1 MKMNLRL
8 KLSVATL
15 LLATVLAAAKPAAA
29 QPRLTLP
36 PAGDNQKASI
46 TQWMGLVSVTIEYNS
61 VDVHAPNGDDR
72 KGKIWGQLVPWGMT
86 DLGFRGGQKSPWRA
100 GSNEN
105 TTFAVS
111 HDVEVEGHKLPAGKY
126 GLHMI
131 PAENG
136 DWTII
141 FSKNADAWGS
151 FFYDEKDDA
160 LRVPAKAEKAD
171 YREWL
176 DFEFFDRQLDTCLVA
191 LEWENLRVPFRVKV
205 VPSAF
210 EVYMANIR
218 RELTGAGGF
227 QYEAFDA
234 AANYVLQND
243 KDGKYLEQALEWSN
257 QSMNANIGGRRNF
270 ITLSTQS
277 AVLDRLGKADES
289 KKARQEALKDPSVTA
304 LQIHFYA
311 RGLTGMGKHQEALEV
326 FQENA
331 RRFPGVWPTD
341 LGLARGYSGV
351 GDTKK
356 ALEYAKKALAI
367 APDDGNRKNVQGFI
381 ERLEKGEK
389 IN

>member
-1 MKMNLRL
+1 M
-8 KLSVATL
+8 
-15 LLATVLAAAKPAAA
+15 
-29 QPRLTLP
+29 
-36 PAGDNQKASI
+36 
-46 TQWMGLVSVTIEYNS
+46 E
-61 VDVHAPNGDDR
+61 
-72 KGKIWGQLVPWGMT
+72 GQ
-86 DLGFRGGQKSPWRA
+86 
-100 GSNEN
+100 
-105 TTFAVS
+105 
-111 HDVEVEGHKLPAGKY
+111 KLPAGKY

-141 FSKNADAWGS
+141 FSKNAGAWGS

-160 LRVPAKAEKAD
+160 LRVQAKAEKAD

-176 DFEFFDRQLDTCLVA
+176 DFEFLDRQLDTCLVA

-210 EVYMANIR
+210 EVYMANLR
-218 RELTGAGGF
+218 RELTGFSGF
-227 QYEAFDA
+227 QYEAYDA

-243 KDGKYLEQALEWSN
+243 KEGKYTEQALEWSN

-277 AVLDRLGKADES
+277 AVLDRLGKAEES
-289 KKARQEALKDPSVTA
+289 KKARQEALKDPSVTP

-356 ALEYAKKALAI
+356 ALEYAKKALADRAGRRQPQERPRLHRKAWKRARRSTEVRRSGRWPAQGLQRLVSPLSKPSWKI
-367 APDDGNRKNVQGFI
+367 SSRAAQRMPPRRSLGSGRRRRFRCGGRGWCTRSGPDRC
-381 ERLEKGEK
+381 RAAR
-389 IN
+389 